1 MLLGGRGERRALA
14 ARPRRR
20 RPPGSSAPG
29 PAGAGRTLGETRR
42 NVCRVRENCESAE
55 AGTEGTGET
64 RGDG

>member
-29 PAGAGRTLGETRR
+29 PRAPGVGETRR
-42 NVCRVRENCESAE
+42 NVCRVRANCESAE